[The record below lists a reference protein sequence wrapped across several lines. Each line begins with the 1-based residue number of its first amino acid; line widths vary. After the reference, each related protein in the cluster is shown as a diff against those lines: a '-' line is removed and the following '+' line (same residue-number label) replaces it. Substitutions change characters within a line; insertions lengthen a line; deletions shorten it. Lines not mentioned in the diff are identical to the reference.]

1 MMHGQQNV
9 KFLLLLSYLY
19 HVAGGQPEYTNE
31 DLEEDLTGIHPLEIP
46 LHSSQVGRVSDV
58 EHQHYA
64 TTTMRTY
71 GEPDSEKFTNISSQ
85 MSEIQIRKES
95 KNNMKGS
102 SDRDQYTNAYRLRT
116 VEVEQNLDSSNVS
129 PAVINTT
136 EKYIKNRANTDK
148 VEENEIDNEEQEEE
162 QEQDQEE
169 QEQDDFEDDDGD
181 DNDYCGDEDDN
192 DESGDDENG
201 DDVNRD
207 DENEDSGDED
217 DEDTTDKDYS
227 NIQNFS
233 INSEDDKNMHGA
245 EGKSN
250 TKTGEST
257 LKMSKKSKN
266 FQDSVEHG
274 RQWKDDSKET
284 ATTGRRSGE
293 EVSTLT
299 TTSTAATSRSALQIE
314 LAAFLKNESPETE
327 DPESRNVTEG
337 VGKKDGARNTK
348 EHRQSQEAELDTV
361 RKLQQIR
368 ELEKRANIPQEV
380 KLHFNFTIISF
391 IPESSNIQ

>member
-1 MMHGQQNV
+1 M
-9 KFLLLLSYLY
+9 Y

-31 DLEEDLTGIHPLEIP
+31 DLEEDLIGIHPLEIP
-46 LHSSQVGRVSDV
+46 LHSSEVGRVSDV

-64 TTTMRTY
+64 TTTMRAN
-71 GEPDSEKFTNISSQ
+71 GEPDSEKFTNLSSR
-85 MSEIQIRKES
+85 MSEMQIRKES
-95 KNNMKGS
+95 KNNLKGS

-116 VEVEQNLDSSNVS
+116 VEVEQNLDSSNIS
-129 PAVINTT
+129 PAVPNITKKFT
-136 EKYIKNRANTDK
+136 KNRANTDK
-148 VEENEIDNEEQEEE
+148 EEENEIENEEQEEE
-162 QEQDQEE
+162 E
-169 QEQDDFEDDDGD
+169 QEQEDDEDDDGD
-181 DNDYCGDEDDN
+181 DNDYCDDEDDT

-207 DENEDSGDED
+207 DENEDSSDED

-227 NIQNFS
+227 NTQNSS
-233 INSEDDKNMHGA
+233 INSEDDKNTHGA

-257 LKMSKKSKN
+257 LKMSKKSKT

-284 ATTGRRSGE
+284 ATAGRRSGE

-299 TTSTAATSRSALQIE
+299 TTGASATSRSALQHE

-327 DPESRNVTEG
+327 DSESRNVTEG

-348 EHRQSQEAELDTV
+348 EHTQSQEAELDTV
-361 RKLQQIR
+361 RKLQKIR
-368 ELEKRANIPQEV
+368 ELQKRANIPQEV

-391 IPESSNIQ
+391 IPESRTKFK

>member
-1 MMHGQQNV
+1 
-9 KFLLLLSYLY
+9 LC

-46 LHSSQVGRVSDV
+46 LHSSEVGRVSDV
-58 EHQHYA
+58 EYQHYA
-64 TTTMRTY
+64 TSTMRTY
-71 GEPDSEKFTNISSQ
+71 GEPDSEKFANISSR
-85 MSEIQIRKES
+85 MSEMQIRKES
-95 KNNMKGS
+95 KNNVKGS
-102 SDRDQYTNAYRLRT
+102 SDRDQYTNSYRLRT

-129 PAVINTT
+129 PRVTNTT
-136 EKYIKNRANTDK
+136 EKYTKNRANTDK
-148 VEENEIDNEEQEEE
+148 EEGNEIEDEDEDEEEE
-162 QEQDQEE
+162 QEQE
-169 QEQDDFEDDDGD
+169 QEQEDEEDDDGD

-207 DENEDSGDED
+207 DENEDSGYED
-217 DEDTTDKDYS
+217 DDDTTDKDYS
-227 NIQNFS
+227 NTQNSS
-233 INSEDDKNMHGA
+233 INSEDDKNTHVA

-250 TKTGEST
+250 TRTSEST
-257 LKMSKKSKN
+257 LKMSKKSKT

-284 ATTGRRSGE
+284 ATAGSGGGD

-299 TTSTAATSRSALQIE
+299 TTSTSATSRSALKLE

-337 VGKKDGARNTK
+337 LVKKDGARNTK

-380 KLHFNFTIISF
+380 KLHFNFAIISF
-391 IPESSNIQ
+391 IPESKLKSRNIQ

>member
-1 MMHGQQNV
+1 M
-9 KFLLLLSYLY
+9 Y

-46 LHSSQVGRVSDV
+46 LHSSQVGRVYDV

-64 TTTMRTY
+64 TTSMRTY
-71 GEPDSEKFTNISSQ
+71 GEPDSENFTNISSR

-102 SDRDQYTNAYRLRT
+102 SDNDQYTNAYRLRT
-116 VEVEQNLDSSNVS
+116 VEGEQNLDSSNVS
-129 PAVINTT
+129 PAVANTT
-136 EKYIKNRANTDK
+136 EKYIKNRVNTDK
-148 VEENEIDNEEQEEE
+148 EEENEIENEEQEE
-162 QEQDQEE
+162 QEQEE
-169 QEQDDFEDDDGD
+169 QEQEGDEDDDGD

-192 DESGDDENG
+192 DESDDDENL

-207 DENEDSGDED
+207 DENEESGDED
-217 DEDTTDKDYS
+217 DEDTTEKDYS
-227 NIQNFS
+227 NTKYSS
-233 INSEDDKNMHGA
+233 INSEDDKNTNGA
-245 EGKSN
+245 EDKSN
-250 TKTGEST
+250 TKTDKSA
-257 LKMSKKSKN
+257 LKMSKKSKT

-284 ATTGRRSGE
+284 ATAGRRSGE

-299 TTSTAATSRSALQIE
+299 TTSTSATSRSALQLE

-337 VGKKDGARNTK
+337 VEKKDGAKNTK

-380 KLHFNFTIISF
+380 KLHFNFAIISF
-391 IPESSNIQ
+391 ILESRTKIKPYSVT

>member
-1 MMHGQQNV
+1 
-9 KFLLLLSYLY
+9 LY

-31 DLEEDLTGIHPLEIP
+31 DLEEDLTEIHPLEIP
-46 LHSSQVGRVSDV
+46 LQSSQVRRVYDV
-58 EHQHYA
+58 EHQHYD

-71 GEPDSEKFTNISSQ
+71 GEPDSEKFTNLSSR

-95 KNNMKGS
+95 KNNIKGS

-116 VEVEQNLDSSNVS
+116 VEGEQNLDSANVS
-129 PAVINTT
+129 PAVANTT
-136 EKYIKNRANTDK
+136 EKYIKNRTITDK
-148 VEENEIDNEEQEEE
+148 EEENEIKNDEQEEE
-162 QEQDQEE
+162 EPE
-169 QEQDDFEDDDGD
+169 QEQEEKEQEGDENDDGD
-181 DNDYCGDEDDN
+181 DNDYCGDEDDDN
-192 DESGDDENG
+192 ESDDDENV

-207 DENEDSGDED
+207 DENEEGGDED
-217 DEDTTDKDYS
+217 DEYTTDKDYS
-227 NIQNFS
+227 NTKYSS
-233 INSEDDKNMHGA
+233 ISSEDDKNTQGA
-245 EGKSN
+245 EGKSI
-250 TKTGEST
+250 TKTGKST
-257 LKMSKKSKN
+257 LKVSKKSKT

-284 ATTGRRSGE
+284 ATAGRRSSE

-299 TTSTAATSRSALQIE
+299 TTSTSATSRSALQLE

-337 VGKKDGARNTK
+337 VGKKDGAKNTK

-380 KLHFNFTIISF
+380 KLHFNFAIISF
-391 IPESSNIQ
+391 VPESRTKIKSYSVT

>member
-1 MMHGQQNV
+1 
-9 KFLLLLSYLY
+9 LY

-31 DLEEDLTGIHPLEIP
+31 DLEEDLTGNHPPELP
-46 LHSSQVGRVSDV
+46 LRSSQVGRVSDV

-71 GEPDSEKFTNISSQ
+71 GEPDSETFTNISSR
-85 MSEIQIRKES
+85 MSEMQIRKKS

-116 VEVEQNLDSSNVS
+116 VEVEQNLDSSNIS
-129 PAVINTT
+129 PAVTNTT
-136 EKYIKNRANTDK
+136 ENYTKNKASTDK
-148 VEENEIDNEEQEEE
+148 VEENEIENEEEE
-162 QEQDQEE
+162 QEQEQEEAEQEQEE
-169 QEQDDFEDDDGD
+169 QEQEDDEDDDDD

-201 DDVNRD
+201 DDVNRG
-207 DENEDSGDED
+207 DENDSGDED

-227 NIQNFS
+227 NTQNSS
-233 INSEDDKNMHGA
+233 INSEDGKNTHGT

-250 TKTGEST
+250 TKTGEAT
-257 LKMSKKSKN
+257 LKMSKKSKT

-284 ATTGRRSGE
+284 ATTGRRNGE

-299 TTSTAATSRSALQIE
+299 TTSTSATSRSALQIE

-327 DPESRNVTEG
+327 DPESRNVTEEG
-337 VGKKDGARNTK
+337 GKKDGARNTK
-348 EHRQSQEAELDTV
+348 EHRQLQEAELDTV
-361 RKLQQIR
+361 QKLQQIR

-391 IPESSNIQ
+391 IPESSTKIK

>member
-1 MMHGQQNV
+1 M
-9 KFLLLLSYLY
+9 Y

-46 LHSSQVGRVSDV
+46 LHSSEVGRVSDV
-58 EHQHYA
+58 ENQHDA

-71 GEPDSEKFTNISSQ
+71 GEPDSEKFTNISSR
-85 MSEIQIRKES
+85 MTEMQIRKES
-95 KNNMKGS
+95 KNNTKGS
-102 SDRDQYTNAYRLRT
+102 SDNDQYTNAYRLRT
-116 VEVEQNLDSSNVS
+116 VEVEQNLDSTNVS
-129 PAVINTT
+129 PAVTNTT
-136 EKYIKNRANTDK
+136 EKYTKNKASTDT
-148 VEENEIDNEEQEEE
+148 EEGNEIENEEQEEE
-162 QEQDQEE
+162 DE
-169 QEQDDFEDDDGD
+169 QEQKEQEQEDDEDDDGD

-192 DESGDDENG
+192 DESGGDENG

-217 DEDTTDKDYS
+217 EEDTTDNDYS
-227 NIQNFS
+227 NTQNSS
-233 INSEDDKNMHGA
+233 IHSEDDKNTHGA

-250 TKTGEST
+250 TKTGETT
-257 LKMSKKSKN
+257 LKKSKKSKS

-284 ATTGRRSGE
+284 ATAGRRSSE

-299 TTSTAATSRSALQIE
+299 TTSTSATSRSALQLE

-327 DPESRNVTEG
+327 DPESRNVTER

-348 EHRQSQEAELDTV
+348 KHRQSQEAELDTV

-380 KLHFNFTIISF
+380 KVHFNFAIISV
-391 IPESSNIQ
+391 IPESRTKIK

>member
-1 MMHGQQNV
+1 M
-9 KFLLLLSYLY
+9 Y

-31 DLEEDLTGIHPLEIP
+31 DLEEDLTGMHPLEIP
-46 LHSSQVGRVSDV
+46 LHSSEVGRVSDV
-58 EHQHYA
+58 EHQLYA
-64 TTTMRTY
+64 TTTIQTY
-71 GEPDSEKFTNISSQ
+71 GEPDTQKFTNISSR
-85 MSEIQIRKES
+85 MSEMQLRKES
-95 KNNMKGS
+95 KSNIRGS

-116 VEVEQNLDSSNVS
+116 VEVEQNLDSLKVS
-129 PAVINTT
+129 PEVTNTT
-136 EKYIKNRANTDK
+136 EKYTKNRANTDK
-148 VEENEIDNEEQEEE
+148 EEENEIENEEQEE
-162 QEQDQEE
+162 QEQEE
-169 QEQDDFEDDDGD
+169 QEQEDDEDDDGD
-181 DNDYCGDEDDN
+181 DNDYCGDEDDK
-192 DESGDDENG
+192 DESDDDENG

-217 DEDTTDKDYS
+217 DEDTTDEAYS
-227 NIQNFS
+227 NTQNSS
-233 INSEDDKNMHGA
+233 IHSEDDENAHGA
-245 EGKSN
+245 EGASN

-257 LKMSKKSKN
+257 LKMFKKSKT

-284 ATTGRRSGE
+284 ATAGRRSGE
-293 EVSTLT
+293 EVSSLT
-299 TTSTAATSRSALQIE
+299 TTSTSATSRSALQLE

-337 VGKKDGARNTK
+337 VEKKDGARNTK

-380 KLHFNFTIISF
+380 KLHFNFTII
-391 IPESSNIQ
+391 